1 MRGINKTGRQ
11 RSSRSRLP
19 TSVRI
24 GLQLAL
30 ILVLMFVAN
39 EVVTARESVT
49 GPGGVTPEQVDAG
62 ELLFGRAGGY
72 ERAVMLDSRVDFR
85 VSGLIASVTLQQ
97 TFRNT
102 GNDWREAVY
111 VFPLPEQ
118 AAVRDMRIR
127 VGERVIEGEIRERAE
142 AQRDYQAAKSEGRR
156 AGLVEQERPN
166 LFTVSV
172 ANIAPGEMVA
182 VELVYVE
189 TLQYDSGEFSLRFPM
204 TITPRYIP
212 GNALNAGS
220 DGLVT
225 AVDGDGWSYNTDQV
239 PDAARI
245 TPLQA
250 PHPASDDRLVNPI
263 TIHADI
269 DAGMPLAA
277 LDSPW
282 HDIRVDRDGQ
292 RYRVALRDGPV
303 SMTRDFELR
312 WRPEIGRQPQAA
324 WFTETLAGEHYGL
337 LMLVPPAQVEQE
349 QIMEREMIL
358 VIDTSGSMGG
368 ASIRQ
373 ARASLLLALGKL
385 RPGDR
390 FNIIEFNS
398 HTRALFSQSQP
409 ASRANIDTA
418 RRQVRRLKAG
428 GGTEMRPAL
437 ERALSTEPA
446 EKSRLRQVLFITDGA
461 VGNEAALF
469 ALIDEKLGRSRLFT
483 VGIGSAPNSHFMR
496 KAAELGRGSFTYIG
510 SVDEVSV
517 RMADLFGKLEHPV
530 AGDLTVDWPAGVE
543 AEAYPMPLPDLY
555 QGEVLLLA
563 ARLNDIS
570 GAVTLNGRTAD
581 QRWQRRLPLS
591 ARDDSSGVASVWA
604 RRKIAGLL
612 DEKIAGRD
620 AQAVRADVLEVA
632 LAHRIM
638 SPYTSFLAVDKTP
651 VRPPEADLARESV
664 LNARPQGQSAQ
675 PYAWPATA
683 TDSRFSMLIGV
694 LLLLLAFVNWWQNR
708 RPRHG

>member
-1 MRGINKTGRQ
+1 
-11 RSSRSRLP
+11 
-19 TSVRI
+19 
-24 GLQLAL
+24 
-30 ILVLMFVAN
+30 MFLVAN
-39 EVVTARESVT
+39 EVVTARQSVT
-49 GPGGVTPEQVDAG
+49 GDGVSPEQVDAG
-62 ELLFGRAGGY
+62 ELLFRHAGGY

-85 VSGLIASVTLQQ
+85 VSGLIANVTLQQ
-97 TFRNT
+97 SFRNT
-102 GNDWREAVY
+102 GDDWREAVY

-142 AQRDYQAAKSEGRR
+142 AQRDYQAAKSEGKR

-172 ANIAPGEMVA
+172 ANIAPGETIA

-204 TITPRYIP
+204 TVTPRYIP
-212 GNALNAGS
+212 GAALNAGA
-220 DGLVT
+220 DETVT

-245 TPLQA
+245 TPLQD
-250 PHPASDDRLVNPI
+250 PHPATDSRIVNPI
-263 TIHADI
+263 TIQAEI

-277 LDSPW
+277 IDSPW
-282 HDIRVDRDGQ
+282 HDIRVDRDEQ
-292 RYRVALRDGPV
+292 RYRVALRGGPV

-312 WRPEIGRQPQAA
+312 WRPDTGRQPQAA

-337 LMLVPPAQVEQE
+337 LMLVPPARTEQE
-349 QIMEREMIL
+349 QVLPREMIL

-373 ARASLLLALGKL
+373 ARAGLSLALDKL

-390 FNIIEFNS
+390 FNVIEFNN
-398 HTRALFSQSQP
+398 RPQALFRDSRP
-409 ASRANIDTA
+409 ASREHIDRAREYVAN
-418 RRQVRRLKAG
+418 LEAG
-428 GGTEMRPAL
+428 GGTEMRAAL
-437 ERALSTEPA
+437 DMALSQQAADE
-446 EKSRLRQVLFITDGA
+446 SLLRQVLFITDGA

-469 ALIDEKLGRSRLFT
+469 GLIDEKLGRSRLFT

-496 KAAELGRGSFTYIG
+496 KAAEFGRGSYTYIG
-510 SVDEVSV
+510 AVDEVGA
-517 RMADLFGKLEHPV
+517 RMAELFGKLEHPV

-543 AEAYPMPLPDLY
+543 AEAYPAPIPDLY

-563 ARLNDIS
+563 ARLDDIS
-570 GAVTLNGRTAD
+570 GAVTLNGRTTG
-581 QRWQRRLPLS
+581 QRWQRRLPLT

-604 RRKIAGLL
+604 RRKIAALL
-612 DEKIAGRD
+612 DEKISGRD
-620 AQAVRADVLEVA
+620 AEAVRADVLETA
-632 LAHRIM
+632 LAHQLL

-651 VRPPEADLARESV
+651 VRSLDADLERESV
-664 LNARPQGQSAQ
+664 LNARPHGQSAQ

-683 TDSRFSMLIGV
+683 TDSRFNMLIGV